1 MRSAKRST
9 ERECK
14 WRDNE
19 PMKIRAYKI
28 RLYPNAEQEQ
38 SLSQYFGAARFVWNV
53 GLEMMSR
60 AWSERE
66 DRLTYVDVSKQFTAL
81 KRTPEFDWLK
91 AISSDVII
99 QKLRDLDRAYS
110 NFFAKRAK
118 YPRFRN
124 RHRKQSIRFQFDRR
138 NTGKVAGWVKGEI
151 VLPKLGVVKW
161 RDGSD
166 LPKTMPKMITVSRD
180 PDGRYFASFAVE
192 YEPARLAGTKALG
205 IDVGIASLATC
216 SNGTRI
222 ENPRHLDELDAR
234 LRFHQ
239 RRLSFC
245 QKGSKRYEKR
255 RKRVAKLHAK
265 IRDSRQDS
273 LQKATTRIIRESQA
287 GVIAVENLNIKGMGK
302 NHRLARSI
310 HDASMSEFLRILEY
324 KADWA
329 GIEWVK
335 VDRWYPSSKTCS
347 GCGHKVDEMDLSVR
361 EWTCPK
367 CGTSHNRDLNA
378 AINIARE
385 GVRILAGSQDSGQSP
400 ESAWIPGTGP
410 GQFDRLGKGTEAR
423 IVLIGEFQ
431 LVKRFALRECE

>member
-1 MRSAKRST
+1 
-9 ERECK
+9 
-14 WRDNE
+14 
-19 PMKIRAYKI
+19 MKIRAYKI

-38 SLSQYFGAARFVWNV
+38 SLRQYFGAARFAWNV

-81 KRTPEFDWLK
+81 KRTPEFEWLK
-91 AISSDVII
+91 GIPSDVIN
-99 QKLRDLDRAYS
+99 QKLRDLDRGYS

-118 YPRFRN
+118 YPRFRS
-124 RHRKQSIRFQFDRR
+124 RHRKQSIRFAFDHRHA
-138 NTGKVAGWVKGEI
+138 GKVAGWVKGEI
-151 VLPKLGVVKW
+151 ILPKLGAVKW
-161 RDGSD
+161 RDMSK
-166 LPKTMPKMITVSRD
+166 LPANMPKMITVSRD

-192 YEPARLAGTKALG
+192 YEPARLSGTKVLG
-205 IDVGIASLATC
+205 IDMGISALATC
-216 SNGTRI
+216 SDGTRV
-222 ENPRHLDELDAR
+222 ENPRHLDVLDAR

-245 QKGSKRYEKR
+245 QKGSKRREKR
-255 RKRVAKLHAK
+255 RGRVAKLHAK

-287 GVIAVENLNIKGMGK
+287 GVISVENLHVKGMAR

-324 KADWA
+324 KAEWA
-329 GIEWVK
+329 GIEWVE

-347 GCGHKVDEMDLSVR
+347 ACGHKVDEMDLSVR

-367 CGTSHNRDLNA
+367 CSTGHDRDLNA

-385 GVRILAGSQDSGQSP
+385 GVRILAGSQDSGQVP

-423 IVLIGEFQ
+423 IVLRG
-431 LVKRFALRECE
+431 CE